1 MIRPKKPKINAET
14 LEGLEEQLIKIV
26 RTTKVVKGGR
36 RFRFGAL
43 MVVGNKKGVVGL
55 GYGKANEIPEA
66 IRKAVEEA
74 KKNLVEI
81 NLKGKTI
88 PHEIK
93 EKFCSS
99 VVWMKPATE
108 GTGIIAGM
116 NIRAV
121 LEFSGVENIL
131 TKSYGARNTINSSK
145 AALKCLSE
153 LVNVKDLAHDR
164 GLAVKEVFN

>member
-1 MIRPKKPKINAET
+1 MRPKKPKINAET

-153 LVNVKDLAHDR
+153 LVDVKDLAHDR
-164 GLAVKEVFN
+164 GLAIKEVFN

>member
-1 MIRPKKPKINAET
+1 MIQIKPRLHADAI
-14 LEGLEEQLIKIV
+14 EGLEEQLIKIM

-66 IRKAVEEA
+66 IRKAVEDA
-74 KKNLVEI
+74 KKNLVSV
-81 NLKGKTI
+81 NLKKNTI
-88 PHEIK
+88 PYETK
-93 EKFCSS
+93 QKFCSS

-108 GTGIIAGM
+108 GTGLIAGG

-121 LEFSGVENIL
+121 LEYAGITNIL
-131 TKSYGARNTINSSK
+131 AKSYGSRNTVNASK
-145 AALKCLSE
+145 AALKCLTTF
-153 LVNVKDLAHDR
+153 VDVQVLARDR
-164 GLAVKEVFN
+164 GLSVAQLYN

>member
-153 LVNVKDLAHDR
+153 LVDVKDLAHDR

>member
-1 MIRPKKPKINAET
+1 MIRPKKARINAEG

-74 KKNLVEI
+74 KKHLIEI

-108 GTGIIAGM
+108 GTGIIAGQ

-121 LEFSGVENIL
+121 LEFAGVENIL

-145 AALKCLSE
+145 AALRCLTE
-153 LVNVKDLAHDR
+153 LINVKDLASDR

>member
-1 MIRPKKPKINAET
+1 MNPIRKKINAET
-14 LEGLEEQLIKIV
+14 VEGLEEQLVKLV

-43 MVVGNKKGVVGL
+43 MVVGNKKGIVGL

-66 IRKAVEEA
+66 IRKAVEDA

-81 NLKGKTI
+81 RLKKGTI

-99 VVWMKPATE
+99 VVWMKPATA
-108 GTGIIAGM
+108 GTGIIAGA
-116 NIRAV
+116 NVRAV
-121 LEFSGVENIL
+121 LEFAGIQNIL
-131 TKSYGARNTINSSK
+131 AKSYGSRNTINASK
-145 AALKCLSE
+145 AAMRCLTHSF
-153 LVNVKDLAHDR
+153 DAGQMARDR
-164 GLAVKEVFN
+164 GLAINQFFN

>member
-55 GYGKANEIPEA
+55 GYGKANDIPEA

-153 LVNVKDLAHDR
+153 LVAVKDLAHDR